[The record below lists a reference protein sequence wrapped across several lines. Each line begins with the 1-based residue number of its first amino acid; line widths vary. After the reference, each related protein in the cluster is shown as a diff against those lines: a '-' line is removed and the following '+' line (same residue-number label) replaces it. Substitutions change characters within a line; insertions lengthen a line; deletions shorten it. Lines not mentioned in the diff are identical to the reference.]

1 MPSRR
6 KTREFVLQVL
16 FAADAQSADPLEFLS
31 FLQDHFL
38 VDDEQV
44 LRLDRVMKDFARRL
58 LTTVAENKDAID
70 DLISRQSH
78 NWKIYRM
85 NKVDRNILRMA
96 IAELIEFP
104 DIPPSV
110 TMNEAIDLG
119 KRYGA
124 EQSAAFV
131 NGILDQ
137 VCSIK
142 TARSSGLKLKDI
154 LESLDESDT
163 TD

>member
-16 FAADAQSADPLEFLS
+16 FAADAQGADPIEFLP
-31 FLQDHFL
+31 FLQEHFL
-38 VDDEQV
+38 LDDEQI
-44 LRLDRVMKDFARRL
+44 LRLDRVMKDFAQRL
-58 LTTVAENKDAID
+58 LTAVAKNKDAID

-78 NWKIYRM
+78 HWKIYRM

-124 EQSAAFV
+124 EHSAAFV
-131 NGILDQ
+131 NGILDR
-137 VCSIK
+137 VCTIK
-142 TARSSGLKLKDI
+142 TARSSGLKFQDI
-154 LESLDESDT
+154 LEGLDESST

>member
-1 MPSRR
+1 VPSRR

-16 FAADAQSADPLEFLS
+16 FAADAQSADPLEFLP

-44 LRLDRVMKDFARRL
+44 LRLDRVMEEFAQRL
-58 LTTVAENKDAID
+58 LSAVAENKDAID
-70 DLISRQSH
+70 ELISRQSH

-96 IAELIEFP
+96 IAELVEFP

-124 EQSAAFV
+124 EHSAAFV

-142 TARSSGLKLKDI
+142 TIRSSGLKLKDI